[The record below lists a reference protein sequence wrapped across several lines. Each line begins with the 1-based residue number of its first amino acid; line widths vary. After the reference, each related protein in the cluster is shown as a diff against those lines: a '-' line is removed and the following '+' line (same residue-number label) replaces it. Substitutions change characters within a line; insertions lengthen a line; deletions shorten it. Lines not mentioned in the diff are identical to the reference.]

1 MKIFC
6 ITSCVPCPGDGR
18 FGITAVNVVCHELLI
33 HLKEIGHELVLQVIF
48 PPTHKIVS
56 LDEYD
61 QENID
66 NLEKNNIR
74 VLDSI
79 FPDCYSGG
87 NVQKASK
94 LNSILRSLIFQ
105 KRIEDYYPSI
115 NAHERVCGNVYSF
128 GSDAVL
134 TLWCP
139 EGLAATH
146 YLKEVPRVAYNGDL
160 DFVPTKV
167 RMMDSH
173 LFRGAGARDE
183 GGVKAI
189 FKGLTSKIGIKNYEL
204 KHLEVMKK
212 VNVIANVTASNSP
225 YYSKHGHGRSI
236 YIQNTW
242 LDMMEAYQEEGEQ
255 AAFDE
260 PINIIGHVGFLRSTG
275 SMYGL
280 RYLLEE
286 LLPELEIS
294 MAGLDYRIQVIG
306 GGEPAESL
314 KPVLDNGRIVMRGF
328 VEDLDREL
336 RASQIFLML
345 NNSGRYLAAFTRHVV
360 AWSMGLCLVVHSNS
374 VKAIP
379 EIEHMKNALVGDSP
393 AKIAEMIRLA
403 STDMEINHKIRQGGR
418 ETYLK
423 YFKPE
428 KVAEALNREIM
439 ALVQM

>member
-1 MKIFC
+1 MKIFSITNC
-6 ITSCVPCPGDGR
+6 IPCPGDGR
-18 FGITAVNVVCHELLI
+18 FGITAVNIVCYELLI

-48 PPTHKIVS
+48 PPTREIVS

-61 QENID
+61 QRD
-66 NLEKNNIR
+66 LVNLEKINIR
-74 VLDSI
+74 VLDPVL
-79 FPDCYSGG
+79 PDSHSGESVRKT
-87 NVQKASK
+87 NKIY
-94 LNSILRSLIFQ
+94 SILRSVIFQ
-105 KRIEDYYPSI
+105 KKIEDYYPSI
-115 NAHERVCGNVYSF
+115 NAHERVCGNVCSS

-134 TLWCP
+134 ALWCP

-146 YLKEVPRVAYNGDL
+146 YLKEVPRIAYNGDV
-160 DFVPTKV
+160 DFIPTKV
-167 RMMDSH
+167 RMMDPH
-173 LFRGAGARDE
+173 LFSGAGA
-183 GGVKAI
+183 GGIKKL
-189 FKGLTSKIGIKNYEL
+189 FRELTNKIGIKNYEL
-204 KHLEVMKK
+204 KHLEVMRK
-212 VNVIANVTASNSP
+212 VNVIANVTASNAP

-236 YIQNTW
+236 YIPNTW
-242 LDMMEAYQEEGEQ
+242 TDMMETHKEKGEET
-255 AAFDE
+255 AIAE
-260 PINIIGHVGFLRSTG
+260 PINIIGHVGFLGSTG

-286 LLPELEIS
+286 LLPELEIH
-294 MAGLDYRIQVIG
+294 MAGLDYRIHVIG
-306 GGEPAESL
+306 GGETPESL
-314 KPVLDNGRIVMRGF
+314 RVMLDNERIVMRGF

-379 EIEHMKNALVGDSP
+379 EIEHMKNALVGDNP
-393 AKIAEMIRLA
+393 ARIAEMIRLV
-403 STDMEINHKIRQGGR
+403 SSDMEINNKIRKGGR